1 MKLTTCALV
10 LAVTMPNAT
19 SLSPP
24 HAFSHRSNRPFKS
37 ARQSMFVAKSDATA
51 SAAGPDR
58 RAEGDA
64 AGDSDSASAP
74 SIEFPPPLTKVQRL
88 QRAAK
93 FWSSAVPIVLSY
105 YSKDAELRVKEAF
118 TGTSLTPAEE
128 EVVWNE
134 QHTEG
139 ARKLADTITSLK
151 GFYVKTAQIIASRQD
166 LFPPEYTEALSNF
179 TDNVDPLPAELLRA
193 VIEQDLLVRGER
205 FEDIFAEFDEV
216 PLGAASVAQVHR
228 AVLTEK
234 YGNKEVAVKV
244 QRPSIESKLM
254 GDIANLKQLAKTFRD
269 SDALPLDYY
278 TVFAELE
285 KQLADEFNFLAE
297 AVAMD
302 RIYETVTKDE
312 NGLPCESPIVLPRPV
327 PGLVSRRVLVM
338 DYLEGVPLSRAAE
351 EMLKRGID
359 PGSPEAQLF
368 GRKLLRSLTDVF
380 GRCILETG
388 FFHADPHPGN
398 IFVLDDGR
406 IGLIDFGQVKQIG
419 GRARETLSKV
429 MLALDERESDTNPPD
444 LERIGNLAL
453 ELGVELADDAP
464 AEGPAAV
471 AMWLFDGSVETL
483 PGGYE
488 KGELSPNSPVKALKS
503 FPQDLVLVGRSSILI
518 KGLSNRL
525 GIPWS
530 LSKEWAPT
538 ARRAL
543 EGNARESKAVAQ
555 SGKAAKIR
563 MKDVLKL
570 LKTWSRG
577 KVTRGIS
584 RLPSPA
590 RTKVA
595 AVALRLQ
602 KRREAKEAK
611 KE

>member
-1 MKLTTCALV
+1 MKLPV
-10 LAVTMPNAT
+10 LAWAALA
-19 SLSPP
+19 LSALGPSA
-24 HAFSHRSNRPFKS
+24 AFSSTTRAF
-37 ARQSMFVAKSDATA
+37 SDVGV
-51 SAAGPDR
+51 S
-58 RAEGDA
+58 RA
-64 AGDSDSASAP
+64 SASADSDDSP
-74 SIEFPPPLTKVQRL
+74 ATTFEFPPPLTRTQRL

-93 FWSSAVPIVLSY
+93 FWSSALPIVLSY

-118 TGTSLTPAEE
+118 TGVSLTEEEE

-134 QHTEG
+134 QHEKG

-166 LFPPEYTEALSNF
+166 LFPPEYTDALSDF
-179 TDNVDPLPAELLRA
+179 TDNVDPLPVELIKA
-193 VIEQDLLVRGER
+193 VVAKELLVRGEK
-205 FEDIFAEFDEV
+205 FEDIFAEFDET

-254 GDIANLKQLAKTFRD
+254 GDIANLKQLAKTFREN
-269 SDALPLDYY
+269 DALPLDYY
-278 TVFAELE
+278 TVFSELE

-302 RIYETVTKDE
+302 RIYETVTRDE

-327 PGLVSRRVLVM
+327 AGLVSRRVLVM
-338 DYLEGVPLSRAAE
+338 DYLQGVPLSRAAE
-351 EMLKRGID
+351 EMLKRGINPD
-359 PGSPEAQLF
+359 SPESQLF

-429 MLALDERESDTNPPD
+429 MLALDERESDTNPTD
-444 LERIGNLAL
+444 LDKIGNLAL
-453 ELGVELADDAP
+453 ELGVELADGAP

-483 PGGYE
+483 PGGYD

-530 LSKEWAPT
+530 LSNEWAPT
-538 ARRAL
+538 AKTVL
-543 EGNARESKAVAQ
+543 EGNTQEPAAVKKE
-555 SGKAAKIR
+555 GKIR
-563 MKDVLKL
+563 IRDVLRL
-570 LKTWSRG
+570 LKGWSRG
-577 KVTRGIS
+577 KVSRAVS
-584 RLPSPA
+584 RLPSPV

-602 KRREAKEAK
+602 KRREATETNKQS
-611 KE
+611 